1 MLLFPYVYTFRDKSP
16 GQHECD
22 SAVETLNA
30 VINQLD
36 NAGMAILAQNLAPD
50 ASSSLEG
57 FQEQLVQCTA
67 DIGDIVGPLTV
78 AAKSEAENLGHRVTA
93 LANLFPSLASAA
105 VGTASKTRSSQL
117 QTTFVQE
124 TKTVV
129 ESALQLVYASK
140 EAGGNPKVHTHTYRV
155 YCCLLTPRVR
165 TCSYAVLV
173 LFRAALAFCAP
184 PDFLM
189 IRLWSDIVYI
199 LCIEHSALQYII
211 HIQYIVYII

>member
-1 MLLFPYVYTFRDKSP
+1 MCALVHFRDKSP

-22 SAVETLNA
+22 RAVETLNA

-36 NAGMAILAQNLAPD
+36 NAGMAVLAQNLAPD

-57 FQEQLVQCTA
+57 FQEQLVQSAA

-78 AAKSEAENLGHRVTA
+78 AAKGEAENLGHRVTA
-93 LANLFPSLASAA
+93 LANLFPALASAA

-140 EAGGNPKVHTHTYRV
+140 EAGGNPKVRTHV
-155 YCCLLTPRVR
+155 QCASAVLLALRVR
-165 TCSYAVLV
+165 AY
-173 LFRAALAFCAP
+173 
-184 PDFLM
+184 M
-189 IRLWSDIVYI
+189 
-199 LCIEHSALQYII
+199 HQ
-211 HIQYIVYII
+211 

>member
-1 MLLFPYVYTFRDKSP
+1 MSYHFLIVGSHNYVCSVMLDVLLCLVCIFRDKSP

-57 FQEQLVQCTA
+57 FQEQLVQCA
-67 DIGDIVGPLTV
+67 SDIGDIVGPLTV
-78 AAKSEAENLGHRVTA
+78 AAKCEAENLGHRVTA

-117 QTTFVQE
+117 QTTYVQE

-140 EAGGNPKVHTHTYRV
+140 EAGGNPKVCTLHGAV
-155 YCCLLTPRVR
+155 FSVLTPCVY
-165 TCSYAVLV
+165 TYMCSCAVLV
-173 LFRAALAFCAP
+173 ICTMLPCTLHF
-184 PDFLM
+184 
-189 IRLWSDIVYI
+189 S
-199 LCIEHSALQYII
+199 
-211 HIQYIVYII
+211 

>member
-1 MLLFPYVYTFRDKSP
+1 MLLFPYVCTFRDKSP

-140 EAGGNPKVHTHTYRV
+140 EAGGNPKVHTPTECTV
-155 YCCLLTPRVR
+155 VC
-165 TCSYAVLV
+165 
-173 LFRAALAFCAP
+173 
-184 PDFLM
+184 
-189 IRLWSDIVYI
+189 
-199 LCIEHSALQYII
+199 
-211 HIQYIVYII
+211 